1 MSGKNLRL
9 KSEVAARAVVAPIG
23 DDSLATVWV
32 DNSLPHLD
40 HTFSYLVPG
49 NLDEQVKV
57 GSLVLVPFNG
67 QELSALVIARA
78 SAEGVSNLK
87 SISSHPAPLPLV
99 SQEIISLI
107 GAVAKRYAAH
117 PFDIIRSAV
126 PPRVAAVDKEFKEVE
141 LTSPPAARG
150 VKTYLQLP
158 PARNRSQL
166 IAQKIAAAAD
176 EGGVLAIFPDSSEME
191 AVKNELL
198 EMGVSPSI
206 LDSELSKSERY
217 RSFMQIK
224 SKASTIVLG
233 TRSAIFA
240 PVANLRNLLI
250 YSEGSQ
256 HYYEQRSPGWNV
268 REVAL
273 LRSSIERFN
282 LTFIGFAPS
291 LEVAL
296 LIERGDV
303 ELKRVK
309 AKVVVHSFSASFG
322 ELLPSRAIPIVR
334 KALLKSAVLM
344 VVPLKGY
351 AQAIR
356 CSHCKSVSRCL
367 CGGAHEKRSL
377 ASPIVCNHCNEVSSN
392 WKCTWCANPTPA
404 LLSRGIER
412 HLHDVAS
419 LFPNT
424 RVRFST
430 SDHPITT
437 ANPGEIVLATPGMAP
452 ECDGGYQLV
461 VILEGNRFLSQPDL
475 RAEERVR
482 ELYFSTASL
491 ISPSGEFV
499 CVQDSGHSIT
509 SALASWSFT
518 PLISA
523 ELEQR
528 QSLSLPP
535 HVRSVVLGS
544 SKDEVS
550 RLKSALLKAQ
560 EESRIPRESKVLGPI
575 IDGESASLILTAPS
589 AGADLL
595 VETIHEFIRRRSA
608 AKKKLPSLRIDPYS
622 LTH

>member
-9 KSEVAARAVVAPIG
+9 KSEVAARTVVAPIG
-23 DDSLATVWV
+23 DDCLATVWV

-67 QELSALVIARA
+67 QELSALVIARS

-117 PFDIIRSAV
+117 PYDIIRSAV
-126 PPRVAAVDKEFKEVE
+126 PPRVATVDKEFEEAE
-141 LTSPPAARG
+141 LTSPSAARG

-158 PARNRSQL
+158 PARDRSQL

-176 EGGVLAIFPDSSEME
+176 EGGVLAIFPDSGELE
-191 AVKNELL
+191 AVKTQLISL
-198 EMGVSPSI
+198 GISPTV

-250 YSEGSQ
+250 YNEGSQ
-256 HYYEQRSPGWNV
+256 HYYEQRSPGWNA

-273 LRSSIERFN
+273 MRSTIERFN

-309 AKVVVHSFSASFG
+309 AKVVVHSISASFG

-377 ASPIVCNHCNEVSSN
+377 ASPIVCNHCNEVSNN
-392 WKCTWCANPTPA
+392 WKCAWCSNPTPA

-424 RVRFST
+424 PVRFST
-430 SDHPITT
+430 SDHPIST

-452 ECDGGYQLV
+452 ECAGGYPLV

-491 ISPSGEFV
+491 ITPSGEFM

-528 QSLSLPP
+528 KSLSLPP
-535 HVRSVVLGS
+535 YVRSVVLGS

-589 AGADLL
+589 ADADLL

>member
-1 MSGKNLRL
+1 MTGKNLRL

-49 NLDEQVKV
+49 NLNEQVKV

-67 QELSALVIARA
+67 QELSALVISRS
-78 SAEGVSNLK
+78 SAEGVANLK
-87 SISSHPAPLPLV
+87 SISAHPAAMPLV
-99 SQEIISLI
+99 SLDVIALIS
-107 GAVAKRYAAH
+107 AVAKRYAAH
-117 PFDIIRSAV
+117 PFDIIRSAI
-126 PPRVAAVDKEFKEVE
+126 PPRVATVDKEVTEME
-141 LTSPPAARG
+141 LTPAPASRG
-150 VKTYLQLP
+150 AKEYLQLP

-166 IAQKIAAAAD
+166 ISQKIISAMK
-176 EGGVLAIFPDSSEME
+176 EGGVLAIFPDSREVE
-191 AVKNELL
+191 AVKALLL
-198 EMGVSPSI
+198 EAGISVSI
-206 LDSELSKSERY
+206 LDSNHSKSERY
-217 RSFMQIK
+217 RAFMQIR
-224 SKASTIVLG
+224 SNASTVVLG

-240 PVANLRNLLI
+240 PVANLRNVFI
-250 YSEGSQ
+250 YNEGSP
-256 HYYEQRSPGWNV
+256 HYYEQRTPGWSV

-273 LRSSIERFN
+273 IRSNIESFN
-282 LTFIGFAPS
+282 LTFIGFSPS

-296 LIERGDV
+296 LIERGEV

-309 AKVVVHSFSASFG
+309 AKLVVHSIAASFA
-322 ELLPSRAIPIVR
+322 ELLPSRSIPIIR
-334 KALLKSAVLM
+334 KALQKSAVLM

-356 CSHCKSVSRCL
+356 CSHCKSISRCI

-377 ASPIVCNHCNEVSSN
+377 QSPIICNHCNEISTN
-392 WKCTWCANPTPA
+392 WKCAWCANPTPA

-424 RVRFST
+424 PVRFST

-437 ANPGEIVLATPGMAP
+437 AHPGEIVLATPGMAP
-452 ECDGGYQLV
+452 EFEGGYQLV

-482 ELYFSTASL
+482 ELYFSSASL
-491 ISPSGEFV
+491 LSATGEFM
-499 CVQDSGHSIT
+499 CIQDSGHSIT

-518 PLISA
+518 PSVAA

-528 QSLSLPP
+528 SSLSLPP

-560 EESRIPRESKVLGPI
+560 DESRIPRESKVLGPI
-575 IDGESASLILTAPS
+575 IDGDSASLILTAPS
-589 AGADLL
+589 AEADLL